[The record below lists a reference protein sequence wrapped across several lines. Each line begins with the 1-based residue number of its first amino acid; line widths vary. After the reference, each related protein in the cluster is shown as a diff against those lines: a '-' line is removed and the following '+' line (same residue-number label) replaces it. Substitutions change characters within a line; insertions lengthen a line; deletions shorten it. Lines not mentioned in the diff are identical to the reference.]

1 MKSKF
6 QKVKGTYD
14 ILPPESIKWNKAI
27 SIFQSISNQF
37 GYEEIKTPIIED
49 INLFKQNI
57 GYETDVSKEMFSWE
71 DSSKNQ
77 LVLKPEMTAPVVRAY
92 IESGFFRSKPLCKLF
107 YTDALFRKEKPQKGR
122 QRQFH
127 QFGIEA
133 FGSSEVEQD
142 VEVIL
147 LATKVLFRLGIDNT
161 TLQINN
167 IGNHETRE
175 KYEAKLNGYFSD
187 YKSQLSKIS
196 QNRLNNNSLRIL
208 DSKEKEDLK
217 IIKNAPLI
225 KDFLTK
231 DQLNNY
237 TKLLSHLDALGIS
250 YKENC
255 HLVRGLDYYN
265 GTTFE
270 ITNMSSRSQNALL
283 GGGRYDY
290 LVESMGGPS
299 TPAVGFAA
307 GIERL
312 LIESSMEDENERIDF
327 FIGFIDTYAQ
337 SAMKIANQLI
347 DKGYSVHI
355 DTLKK
360 SEKNQLKN
368 AIKMNANFY
377 LMCSELIEIKNLNSK
392 KEFVINDISE
402 LKKFIKS

>member
-6 QKVKGTYD
+6 QKIKGTYD
-14 ILPPESIKWNKAI
+14 ILPPESKKWNTAV
-27 SIFQSISNQF
+27 SILQSLSEQF
-37 GYEEIKTPIIED
+37 GYEEIKTPIIENID
-49 INLFKQNI
+49 LFKQNI

-71 DSSKNQ
+71 DSSGNQ

-107 YTDALFRKEKPQKGR
+107 YIDALFRREKPQKGR

-133 FGSSEVEQD
+133 LGSSEVEQD

-147 LATKVLFRLGIDNT
+147 LATKILCHLGISNT
-161 TLQINN
+161 TLQIND
-167 IGNHETRE
+167 IGNYETRK
-175 KYEAKLNGYFSD
+175 KYQEKLNEYFSD
-187 YKSQLSKIS
+187 YKSSLSKLS
-196 QNRLNNNSLRIL
+196 QNRLGNNSLRIL
-208 DSKEKEDLK
+208 DSKEEEDIE

-225 KDFLTK
+225 KEFLTK
-231 DQLNNY
+231 DELNNY
-237 TKLLSHLDALGIS
+237 SSLLTHLDALGIP
-250 YKENC
+250 YKENG

-270 ITNMSSRSQNALL
+270 ISNMSSKSQNALL

-312 LIESSMEDENERIDF
+312 LIESSTEDKNETIDF
-327 FIGFIDTYAQ
+327 FIGFESHAE
-337 SAMKIANQLI
+337 SAIKIANQLI
-347 DKGYSVHI
+347 DEGYSLYI
-355 DTLKK
+355 DTLKR

-368 AIKMNANFY
+368 AIKMNASFY
-377 LMCSELIEIKNLNSK
+377 LRCDKSIKLKNLTSK
-392 KEFVINDISE
+392 EELVVNNISDI
-402 LKKFIKS
+402 KKLIKL

>member
-6 QKVKGTYD
+6 QKIKGTYD
-14 ILPPESIKWNKAI
+14 ILPPESKKWNKAV
-27 SIFQSISNQF
+27 SILQSLSEQF
-37 GYEEIKTPIIED
+37 GYEEIKTPIIENID
-49 INLFKQNI
+49 LFKQNI

-71 DSSKNQ
+71 DPSGSQ

-107 YTDALFRKEKPQKGR
+107 YIDALFRREKPQKGR

-133 FGSSEVEQD
+133 LGSSEVEQD

-147 LATKVLFRLGIDNT
+147 LATKILCHLGISNT
-161 TLQINN
+161 TLQIND
-167 IGNHETRE
+167 IGNYETRK
-175 KYEAKLNGYFSD
+175 KYQEKLNEYFSD
-187 YKSQLSKIS
+187 YKSSLSKLS
-196 QNRLNNNSLRIL
+196 QNRLGNNSLRIL
-208 DSKEKEDLK
+208 DSKEEEDIE

-225 KDFLTK
+225 KEFLTK
-231 DQLNNY
+231 DELNNY
-237 TKLLSHLDALGIS
+237 SSLLTHLDALGIP
-250 YKENC
+250 YKENG

-270 ITNMSSRSQNALL
+270 ISNMSSKSQNALL

-312 LIESSMEDENERIDF
+312 LIESSTEDKNETIDF
-327 FIGFIDTYAQ
+327 FIGFESHAE
-337 SAMKIANQLI
+337 SAIKIANQLI
-347 DKGYSVHI
+347 DEGYSLYI
-355 DTLKK
+355 DTLKR

-368 AIKMNANFY
+368 AIKMNASFY
-377 LMCSELIEIKNLNSK
+377 LRCDKSIKLKNLTSK
-392 KEFVINDISE
+392 EELVVNNISDI
-402 LKKFIKS
+402 KKLIKL

>member
-6 QKVKGTYD
+6 QKIKGTYD
-14 ILPPESIKWNKAI
+14 ILPPESKKWNTAV
-27 SIFQSISNQF
+27 SILQSLSEQF
-37 GYEEIKTPIIED
+37 GYEEIKTPIIENID
-49 INLFKQNI
+49 LFKQNI

-71 DSSKNQ
+71 DPSGSQ

-107 YTDALFRKEKPQKGR
+107 YIDALFRREKPQKGR

-133 FGSSEVEQD
+133 LGSSEVEQD

-147 LATKVLFRLGIDNT
+147 LATKILCHLGISNT
-161 TLQINN
+161 TLQIND
-167 IGNHETRE
+167 IGNYETRK
-175 KYEAKLNGYFSD
+175 KYQEKLNEYFSD
-187 YKSQLSKIS
+187 YKSSLSKLS
-196 QNRLNNNSLRIL
+196 QNRLGNNSLRIL
-208 DSKEKEDLK
+208 DSKEEEDIE

-225 KDFLTK
+225 KEFLTK
-231 DQLNNY
+231 DELNNY
-237 TKLLSHLDALGIS
+237 SSLLTHLDALGIP
-250 YKENC
+250 YKENG

-270 ITNMSSRSQNALL
+270 ISNMSSKSQNALL

-312 LIESSMEDENERIDF
+312 LIESSTEDKNETIDF
-327 FIGFIDTYAQ
+327 FIGFESHAE
-337 SAMKIANQLI
+337 SAIKIANQLI
-347 DKGYSVHI
+347 DEGYSLYI

-377 LMCSELIEIKNLNSK
+377 LRCDESIKLKNLISK
-392 KEFVINDISE
+392 EELVVNNISE
-402 LKKFIKS
+402 LKKFIKL

>member
-6 QKVKGTYD
+6 QKIKGTYD
-14 ILPPESIKWNKAI
+14 ILPPESKKWNTAV
-27 SIFQSISNQF
+27 SILQSLSEQF
-37 GYEEIKTPIIED
+37 GYEEIKTPIIENID
-49 INLFKQNI
+49 LFKQNI

-71 DSSKNQ
+71 DPSGSQ

-107 YTDALFRKEKPQKGR
+107 YIDALFRREKPQKGR

-133 FGSSEVEQD
+133 LGSSEVEQD

-147 LATKVLFRLGIDNT
+147 LATKILCHLGISNT
-161 TLQINN
+161 TLQIND
-167 IGNHETRE
+167 IGNYETRK
-175 KYEAKLNGYFSD
+175 KYQEKLNEYFSD
-187 YKSQLSKIS
+187 YKSSLSKLS
-196 QNRLNNNSLRIL
+196 QNRLGNNSLRIL
-208 DSKEKEDLK
+208 DSKEEEDIE

-225 KDFLTK
+225 KEFLTK
-231 DQLNNY
+231 DELNNY
-237 TKLLSHLDALGIS
+237 SSLLTHLDALGIP
-250 YKENC
+250 YKENG

-270 ITNMSSRSQNALL
+270 ISNMSSKSQNALL

-312 LIESSMEDENERIDF
+312 LIESSTEDKNETIDF
-327 FIGFIDTYAQ
+327 FIGFESHAE
-337 SAMKIANQLI
+337 SAIKISNQLI
-347 DKGYSVHI
+347 DEGYSLYI
-355 DTLKK
+355 DTLKR

-368 AIKMNANFY
+368 AIKMNASFY
-377 LMCSELIEIKNLNSK
+377 LRSGESIKLKNLTSK
-392 KEFVINDISE
+392 EELVVNNISD
-402 LKKFIKS
+402 LKKFIKL

>member
-27 SIFQSISNQF
+27 AIFQSISNQF

-71 DSSKNQ
+71 DSSSNQ

-107 YTDALFRKEKPQKGR
+107 YIDALFRKEKPQKGR

-133 FGSSEVEQD
+133 LGSSEVEQD

-147 LATKVLFRLGIDNT
+147 LATKVLFQLGITNT
-161 TLQINN
+161 NLQINN
-167 IGNHETRE
+167 IGNHETRK
-175 KYEAKLNGYFSD
+175 KYEAKLNEYFSD
-187 YKSQLSKIS
+187 YKSHLSKIS
-196 QNRLNNNSLRIL
+196 QNRLKNNSLRIL
-208 DSKEKEDLK
+208 DSKEKEDLE

-225 KDFLTK
+225 KEFLTK
-231 DQLNNY
+231 DEQNNF

-250 YKENC
+250 YKESG

-270 ITNMSSRSQNALL
+270 ITNMSSKSQNALL

-290 LVESMGGPS
+290 LVESMPMVSG
-299 TPAVGFAA
+299 
-307 GIERL
+307 
-312 LIESSMEDENERIDF
+312 
-327 FIGFIDTYAQ
+327 
-337 SAMKIANQLI
+337 
-347 DKGYSVHI
+347 
-355 DTLKK
+355 
-360 SEKNQLKN
+360 
-368 AIKMNANFY
+368 
-377 LMCSELIEIKNLNSK
+377 
-392 KEFVINDISE
+392 
-402 LKKFIKS
+402 

>member
-6 QKVKGTYD
+6 QKIKGTYD
-14 ILPPESIKWNKAI
+14 ILPPESKKWNTAV
-27 SIFQSISNQF
+27 SILQSLSEQF
-37 GYEEIKTPIIED
+37 GYEEIKTPIIENID
-49 INLFKQNI
+49 LFKQNI

-71 DSSKNQ
+71 DPSGSQ

-107 YTDALFRKEKPQKGR
+107 YIDALFRREKPQKGR

-133 FGSSEVEQD
+133 LGSSEVEQD

-147 LATKVLFRLGIDNT
+147 LATKILCHLGISNT
-161 TLQINN
+161 TLQIND
-167 IGNHETRE
+167 IGNYETRK
-175 KYEAKLNGYFSD
+175 KYQEKLNEYFSD
-187 YKSQLSKIS
+187 YKSSLSKLS
-196 QNRLNNNSLRIL
+196 QNRLGNNSLRIL
-208 DSKEKEDLK
+208 DSKEEEDIE

-225 KDFLTK
+225 KEFLTK
-231 DQLNNY
+231 DELNNY
-237 TKLLSHLDALGIS
+237 SSLLTHLDALGIP
-250 YKENC
+250 YKENG

-270 ITNMSSRSQNALL
+270 ISNMSSKSQNALL

-312 LIESSMEDENERIDF
+312 LIESSTEDKNETIDF
-327 FIGFIDTYAQ
+327 FIGFESHTE
-337 SAMKIANQLI
+337 SAIKIANQLI
-347 DKGYSVHI
+347 DEGYSLYI
-355 DTLKK
+355 DTLKR

-368 AIKMNANFY
+368 AIKMNASFY
-377 LMCSELIEIKNLNSK
+377 LRCDESIKLKNLTSK
-392 KEFVINDISE
+392 EELVVNNISDI
-402 LKKFIKS
+402 KKLIKL